1 MYFTTCFAFLC
12 TGLSGRSELC
22 SALNF
27 NTYLQDV
34 ETRILLD
41 EASMERH
48 RRQGCI
54 AAGFEDLSSP
64 ICHLEDTTGQHHY
77 MLQAENSPVESNSF
91 LSTHQSNCLVENI
104 LI

>member
-1 MYFTTCFAFLC
+1 MYLTACFALLC
-12 TGLSGRSELC
+12 TGLSGRSYLC
-22 SALNF
+22 SGLNF

-48 RRQGCI
+48 RRQGCT
-54 AAGFEDLSSP
+54 AACFEDLSSP
-64 ICHLEDTTGQHHY
+64 ICHLEDMTGQPHY
-77 MLQAENSPVESNSF
+77 MLQAENSPVESSSC
-91 LSTHQSNCLVENI
+91 LSTHQSNCLVKNI